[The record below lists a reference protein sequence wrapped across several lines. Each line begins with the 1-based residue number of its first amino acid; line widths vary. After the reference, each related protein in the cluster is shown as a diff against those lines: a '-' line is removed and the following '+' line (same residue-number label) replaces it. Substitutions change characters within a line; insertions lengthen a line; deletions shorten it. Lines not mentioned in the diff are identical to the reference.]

1 MKRRKLLP
9 RKTIFRAD
17 VSPVSQISTNER
29 RSRKVCSSSLFV
41 NGETEREREKERKR
55 WFTPFDSSFSVTVV
69 SLQQTSWKIFW
80 IWKKKILFT
89 KSIVISC
96 SCFYNIIRKKSDE
109 RDEIR
114 IRKGNELL
122 LVEEE
127 KYRNRIWT
135 NCNYCNDNRS
145 IVRFLFRPYI
155 FSLSCQGTI
164 HRYKIG
170 PDLST
175 PFFIYKRILDVSGSL
190 IENKST
196 RV

>member
-1 MKRRKLLP
+1 MFLRFHRFQRTKGEAVK
-9 RKTIFRAD
+9 FA
-17 VSPVSQISTNER
+17 PVR
-29 RSRKVCSSSLFV
+29 FLW
-41 NGETEREREKERKR
+41 TERERKRKR
-55 WFTPFDSSFSVTVV
+55 EPMIYSVRFLFFNHCSISATDE
-69 SLQQTSWKIFW
+69 LKNLLNL
-80 IWKKKILFT
+80 KKNILFT

-190 IENKST
+190 IGSKST

>member
-29 RSRKVCSSSLFV
+29 RSRKVCSSSFFV
-41 NGETEREREKERKR
+41 NGETERERKRKR
-55 WFTPFDSSFSVTVV
+55 EPMIYSVRFLFFSHC
-69 SLQQTSWKIFW
+69 SISAIDELKNLLNL
-80 IWKKKILFT
+80 KKKILFT

-127 KYRNRIWT
+127 KYRNRI
-135 NCNYCNDNRS
+135 YE
-145 IVRFLFRPYI
+145 LQ
-155 FSLSCQGTI
+155 L
-164 HRYKIG
+164 
-170 PDLST
+170 L
-175 PFFIYKRILDVSGSL
+175 
-190 IENKST
+190 
-196 RV
+196 